1 MSGRD
6 EKDLEGISLLGNQ
19 GTQYILIIHQKFLKY
34 LRINI
39 LIVIILSSLIV
50 LSLRVFVRS
59 QDNLT
64 LPRFILVIFP
74 ISKWLKVNH

>member
-1 MSGRD
+1 MSGRN

-19 GTQYILIIHQKFLKY
+19 GTKYILIIHQKFLKY

>member
-1 MSGRD
+1 MSGRN

-19 GTQYILIIHQKFLKY
+19 GTQYNLIIHQKFLKY

-39 LIVIILSSLIV
+39 LTVIILSSLIV
-50 LSLRVFVRS
+50 LSLQVFVRS

>member
-19 GTQYILIIHQKFLKY
+19 GTKYMHLIILLIFLKY
-34 LRINI
+34 LKINI
-39 LIVIILSSLIV
+39 LIVIILSNLIV

-64 LPRFILVIFP
+64 LPRFILVIFL
-74 ISKWLKVNH
+74 I